1 MSCPPYYINSAHP
14 LVYDSSARDVAHC
27 ACAPTDQPT
36 DRPHDLVHL
45 IERLLALGA
54 VASRRPGPTAA
65 QLALDVVLHLVTWH
79 LLRLGANHGRLG
91 SAAAAAAR
99 RQARVRHVRPCGR

>member
-1 MSCPPYYINSAHP
+1 M
-14 LVYDSSARDVAHC
+14 R
-27 ACAPTDQPT
+27 TDRAS

-54 VASRRPGPTAA
+54 VAARRPRPTAA

-79 LLRLGANHGRLG
+79 LLRLGANDGRLG
-91 SAAAAAAR
+91 SAASAR
-99 RQARVRHVRPCGR
+99 RQARVRHVSVGDNPGAAR

>member
-1 MSCPPYYINSAHP
+1 M
-14 LVYDSSARDVAHC
+14 AHC
-27 ACAPTDQPT
+27 ACAPSERAS

-91 SAAAAAAR
+91 SATAAAAAASAR
-99 RQARVRHVRPCGR
+99 RQARVRHVSVGDNPGVAL